1 MRKALSTP
9 VLLLAGLALSG
20 ALSAQ
25 VSDDFSDGD
34 FTADPVWSGDDALFT
49 VDAGQLRSNS
59 PGAANYQLSTP
70 STQAAEAQWELF
82 VDLKFSTSGANYV
95 DVYLMSDNADLA
107 SGVNGYYVRMGGT
120 QDRLELF
127 RSNGGT
133 ATSLIV
139 SPDGIVNSSSDNPF
153 RIRVKRDVNDLWT
166 LDYDDGATG
175 TYLTAGT
182 ATDATHGSST
192 HFGIRIEQSSAA
204 GPINNHFFDDI
215 LVGAIPVDLTP
226 PQVVSV
232 TAISDVLVDV
242 LFDEPLDPATAGD
255 ANNYDIQPFIGV
267 NTAVLDGTDPALVHL
282 TPALALTSGNTYDLQ
297 VSGVEDLAG
306 NALPAGAPI
315 PFSYFVPDVAQFR
328 DVTINELMADPT
340 PVVGLPEAEFI
351 ELHNATPDKF
361 FDLNGWTISDG
372 GTPAALPAAT
382 LGPGEFVILTTV
394 ADAPLFT
401 GFGTVLAVPGFPALN
416 NSGDPLV
423 LTDDNGTT
431 IDAVTYDLSW
441 FNDAVKDDGGWTL
454 EQIDPTTPCS
464 RAANWTASNAGAG
477 GTPGAQNSVY
487 AIVPD
492 NDPPVLISVQVNGP
506 SQVVLVFNEALDTD
520 GIGTAGYTIDPFLD
534 VAQAVPGPQAN
545 TVVLDLNDQLVV
557 GEVYTVTVTG
567 LTDCPG
573 NPIGGDNSAVF
584 GLPEAVLPGDL
595 VINEVLYDPR
605 VGGSDFVELYNRSGK
620 VLGLAGL
627 RMANEEDGQI
637 ANPIVITQASVLILP
652 GEYILL
658 TEDPANIAAEYPQSR
673 TDRFLLCDL
682 PSYNNGEGT
691 VVLQDPQGNTLD
703 LFRYTDDLHFPLIN
717 ETEGV
722 SLERVDPARASDEP
736 TNWHS
741 AAETAGWAT
750 PGFLNSQF
758 SEAPEPSGEMT
769 IEPAIFSP
777 DNDGYQDLL
786 TIRYR
791 FNEPGF
797 VGTLGIYDLAGR
809 EVRRLLENTLLG
821 ADGAVS
827 WDGVMEG
834 GEKARVG
841 PYVVVFEAYDLAGNV
856 EKYRGTVTLA
866 HRFE

>member
-20 ALSAQ
+20 ALNAQ

-34 FTADPVWSGDDALFT
+34 FTADPAWSGDDALFT

-282 TPALALTSGNTYDLQ
+282 TPTLALTSGNTYDLL

-351 ELHNATPDKF
+351 ELHNATPDRF
-361 FDLNGWTISDG
+361 FELGGWTISDG
-372 GTPAALPAAT
+372 GTPAVLPAAT

-441 FNDAVKDDGGWTL
+441 YNDAVKDDGGWTL

-464 RAANWTASNAGAG
+464 GAANWTASNAGAG

-637 ANPIVITQASVLILP
+637 ANPIVITQASVLLLP

-658 TEDPANIAAEYPQSR
+658 TEDPANIAAEYPQGR
-673 TDRFLLCDL
+673 TERFLLCDL
-682 PSYNNGEGT
+682 PGYNNGEGT

-722 SLERVDPARASDEP
+722 SLERVDPARSSDEP

>member
-20 ALSAQ
+20 ALNAQ
-25 VSDDFSDGD
+25 VNDDFSDGD
-34 FTADPVWSGDDALFT
+34 FTANPVWSGDDALFT

-59 PGAANYQLSTP
+59 PGAANYHLSTP
-70 STQAAEAQWELF
+70 STQAMEVQWELF

-95 DVYLMSDNADLA
+95 DVYLISDNADLA

-127 RSNGGT
+127 RSDGGS

-153 RIRVKRDVNDLWT
+153 LIRVKRDVNDLWT

-282 TPALALTSGNTYDLQ
+282 TPTLALTSGNTYDLL

-306 NALPAGAPI
+306 NVLPAGAPI

-351 ELHNATPDKF
+351 ELHNATPDRF
-361 FDLNGWTISDG
+361 FELGGWTISDG
-372 GTPAALPAAT
+372 GTPAVLPAAT
-382 LGPGEFVILTTV
+382 LGPGEFVLLTTV

-441 FNDAVKDDGGWTL
+441 YNDAVKDDGGWTL

-464 RAANWTASNAGAG
+464 GAANWTASNAGAG

-534 VAQAVPGPQAN
+534 VAQAVPGPEAN
-545 TVVLDLNDQLVV
+545 TVVLDLNDPLVV

-573 NPIGGDNSAVF
+573 NPIGGDNSALF
-584 GLPEAVLPGDL
+584 GLPEAALPGDL

-722 SLERVDPARASDEP
+722 SLERVDPARSSDEP

>member
-1 MRKALSTP
+1 M
-9 VLLLAGLALSG
+9 
-20 ALSAQ
+20 
-25 VSDDFSDGD
+25 
-34 FTADPVWSGDDALFT
+34 
-49 VDAGQLRSNS
+49 
-59 PGAANYQLSTP
+59 
-70 STQAAEAQWELF
+70 
-82 VDLKFSTSGANYV
+82 
-95 DVYLMSDNADLA
+95 
-107 SGVNGYYVRMGGT
+107 
-120 QDRLELF
+120 
-127 RSNGGT
+127 
-133 ATSLIV
+133 
-139 SPDGIVNSSSDNPF
+139 
-153 RIRVKRDVNDLWT
+153 
-166 LDYDDGATG
+166 
-175 TYLTAGT
+175 
-182 ATDATHGSST
+182 
-192 HFGIRIEQSSAA
+192 
-204 GPINNHFFDDI
+204 
-215 LVGAIPVDLTP
+215 DLTP

-282 TPALALTSGNTYDLQ
+282 TPTLALTSGNTYDLL

-351 ELHNATPDKF
+351 ELHNATPDRF
-361 FDLNGWTISDG
+361 FELGGWTISDG
-372 GTPAALPAAT
+372 GTPAVLPAAT
-382 LGPGEFVILTTV
+382 LGPGEFVLLTTV

-441 FNDAVKDDGGWTL
+441 YNDAVKDDGGWTL

-464 RAANWTASNAGAG
+464 GAANWTASNAGAG

-534 VAQAVPGPQAN
+534 VAQAVPGPEAN
-545 TVVLDLNDQLVV
+545 TVVLDLNDPLVV

-682 PSYNNGEGT
+682 PGYNNGEGT

-722 SLERVDPARASDEP
+722 SLERVDPARTSDEP

>member
-1 MRKALSTP
+1 
-9 VLLLAGLALSG
+9 
-20 ALSAQ
+20 
-25 VSDDFSDGD
+25 
-34 FTADPVWSGDDALFT
+34 
-49 VDAGQLRSNS
+49 
-59 PGAANYQLSTP
+59 
-70 STQAAEAQWELF
+70 
-82 VDLKFSTSGANYV
+82 
-95 DVYLMSDNADLA
+95 
-107 SGVNGYYVRMGGT
+107 
-120 QDRLELF
+120 
-127 RSNGGT
+127 
-133 ATSLIV
+133 
-139 SPDGIVNSSSDNPF
+139 
-153 RIRVKRDVNDLWT
+153 
-166 LDYDDGATG
+166 
-175 TYLTAGT
+175 
-182 ATDATHGSST
+182 
-192 HFGIRIEQSSAA
+192 
-204 GPINNHFFDDI
+204 
-215 LVGAIPVDLTP
+215 
-226 PQVVSV
+226 
-232 TAISDVLVDV
+232 
-242 LFDEPLDPATAGD
+242 
-255 ANNYDIQPFIGV
+255 
-267 NTAVLDGTDPALVHL
+267 
-282 TPALALTSGNTYDLQ
+282 
-297 VSGVEDLAG
+297 
-306 NALPAGAPI
+306 
-315 PFSYFVPDVAQFR
+315 
-328 DVTINELMADPT
+328 MADPT

-351 ELHNATPDKF
+351 ELHNATPDRF
-361 FDLNGWTISDG
+361 FELGGWTISDG
-372 GTPAALPAAT
+372 GTPAVLPAAT

-441 FNDAVKDDGGWTL
+441 YNDAVKDDGGWTL

-464 RAANWTASNAGAG
+464 GAANWTASNAGAG

-492 NDPPVLISVQVNGP
+492 SDPPVLVSVQVNGP

-637 ANPIVITQASVLILP
+637 ANPIVITQASVLLLP

-658 TEDPANIAAEYPQSR
+658 TEDPANIAAEYPQGR
-673 TDRFLLCDL
+673 TERFLLCDL
-682 PSYNNGEGT
+682 PGYNNGEGT

-722 SLERVDPARASDEP
+722 SLERVDPARSSDEP

-809 EVRRLLENTLLG
+809 EVRRLMENTLLG

>member
-1 MRKALSTP
+1 M
-9 VLLLAGLALSG
+9 
-20 ALSAQ
+20 
-25 VSDDFSDGD
+25 
-34 FTADPVWSGDDALFT
+34 
-49 VDAGQLRSNS
+49 
-59 PGAANYQLSTP
+59 
-70 STQAAEAQWELF
+70 
-82 VDLKFSTSGANYV
+82 
-95 DVYLMSDNADLA
+95 
-107 SGVNGYYVRMGGT
+107 
-120 QDRLELF
+120 
-127 RSNGGT
+127 
-133 ATSLIV
+133 
-139 SPDGIVNSSSDNPF
+139 
-153 RIRVKRDVNDLWT
+153 
-166 LDYDDGATG
+166 
-175 TYLTAGT
+175 
-182 ATDATHGSST
+182 
-192 HFGIRIEQSSAA
+192 
-204 GPINNHFFDDI
+204 
-215 LVGAIPVDLTP
+215 
-226 PQVVSV
+226 
-232 TAISDVLVDV
+232 
-242 LFDEPLDPATAGD
+242 
-255 ANNYDIQPFIGV
+255 
-267 NTAVLDGTDPALVHL
+267 
-282 TPALALTSGNTYDLQ
+282 
-297 VSGVEDLAG
+297 
-306 NALPAGAPI
+306 
-315 PFSYFVPDVAQFR
+315 
-328 DVTINELMADPT
+328 
-340 PVVGLPEAEFI
+340 
-351 ELHNATPDKF
+351 
-361 FDLNGWTISDG
+361 
-372 GTPAALPAAT
+372 
-382 LGPGEFVILTTV
+382 
-394 ADAPLFT
+394 
-401 GFGTVLAVPGFPALN
+401 
-416 NSGDPLV
+416 

-441 FNDAVKDDGGWTL
+441 YNDAVKDDGGWTL

-464 RAANWTASNAGAG
+464 GAANWTASNAGAG

-534 VAQAVPGPQAN
+534 VAQAVPGPEAN
-545 TVVLDLNDQLVV
+545 TVVLDLNDPLVV

-637 ANPIVITQASVLILP
+637 ANPIVITQASVLLLP

-658 TEDPANIAAEYPQSR
+658 TEDPANIATEYPQGR

-682 PSYNNGEGT
+682 PGYNNGEGT

-722 SLERVDPARASDEP
+722 SLERVDPARTSDEP

-809 EVRRLLENTLLG
+809 EVRRLMENTLLG